1 ASQDLD
7 DLFADLNVK
16 TAKPS
21 HERRSL
27 IQARVSSFADQTNTR
42 WHPENQRMVNSMSSI
57 SSASERLSEISL
69 KSNDALST
77 SSTSS
82 MTSTSAFGFIG
93 NSVPNNGKSNQ
104 SFQSQS
110 QRPSSILKANRM
122 SKANKVS
129 LEELGINTDR
139 TVTTPL
145 WKSMKTLETDQAN
158 ALTNEDYIQADKL
171 THDIQELNSKIQ
183 TFCGVLPG
191 IEQTLNELR
200 EKQVKYLKSQAEIS
214 KTLEK
219 EFIKKK
225 KEEEEAFKQY
235 AADMEN
241 LHNIETKKINEMRKE
256 IDKENSE
263 IVFGLDIWNKGVADL
278 NERIEERVRD
288 EKLERESLLKKR
300 ENVQTQIAE
309 LLQRLEKLRAE
320 EESYTRQI
328 TDIDLQIESITTE
341 FHVERDENTR
351 EKNDLDRRRHEIDN
365 KTRHVE
371 EVETNLHQRLE
382 NYRKR
387 QETSQEQL
395 ESLEQRIGE
404 IKLTAKVYREESAE
418 VEKLI
423 EHLKDRNQRDND
435 CEKEIFD
442 IRLQM
447 EESDTEVKR
456 LTSKVMHDQQTYSTI
471 KQDIS
476 TIDTQIPALEEQKK
490 LAVAGRDFKSAGRL
504 ANRIK
509 DLQSTRDERTKFL
522 ETKRASLERDQE
534 SLKASRK
541 ILEENTTKFAEAVKR
556 IGSELGE
563 ELQESLLQLRSRY
576 DVATQQKLNTLQSL
590 LQNEIQGM
598 EYRINHVRVRYGIAT
613 EEDP

>member
-1 ASQDLD
+1 
-7 DLFADLNVK
+7 
-16 TAKPS
+16 
-21 HERRSL
+21 
-27 IQARVSSFADQTNTR
+27 
-42 WHPENQRMVNSMSSI
+42 
-57 SSASERLSEISL
+57 
-69 KSNDALST
+69 
-77 SSTSS
+77 
-82 MTSTSAFGFIG
+82 
-93 NSVPNNGKSNQ
+93 
-104 SFQSQS
+104 
-110 QRPSSILKANRM
+110 M
-122 SKANKVS
+122 SKYFKHKTISVNINRVTSKPNKVS
-129 LEELGINTDR
+129 LEELGIDTDR
-139 TVTTPL
+139 TVTTPVNNETPNFSLLNSPSSSTKLRTENAELELRRMENELKQLIDVQLVVFQKRNKIHGQLVEL
-145 WKSMKTLETDQAN
+145 WKTMKTLETDQAN

-171 THDIQELNSKIQ
+171 TLDIQELNSKIK

-214 KTLEK
+214 KALEK
-219 EFIKKK
+219 ELVKKK
-225 KEEEEAFKQY
+225 KEGEETFKQY
-235 AADMEN
+235 ASDMEN
-241 LHNIETKKINEMRKE
+241 LRNIETKKINEMRKE

-263 IVFGLDIWNKGVADL
+263 VVFGLDIWNKGVTDL

-288 EKLERESLLKKR
+288 EKLERESLSKKR

-328 TDIDLQIESITTE
+328 ADIDLQIENITNE
-341 FHVERDENTR
+341 FHVERDENSR
-351 EKNDLDRRRHEIDN
+351 EKNELDRRRQEIDN
-365 KTRHVE
+365 KTRHIE
-371 EVETNLHQRLE
+371 EMETHLHQKLE

-387 QETSQEQL
+387 QEKSQEQL
-395 ESLEQRIGE
+395 ESLEQRTSE
-404 IKLTAKVYREESAE
+404 IKLMAKAYREEAIE

-423 EHLKDRNQRDND
+423 EHLKDRSQRDND

-509 DLQSTRDERTKFL
+509 DLQSTRDERAKFL

-534 SLKASRK
+534 GLKASRK
-541 ILEENTTKFAEAVKR
+541 ILEENTAKFAVAVKK

-576 DVATQQKLNTLQSL
+576 DVATQQKLNTLRSL
-590 LQNEIQGM
+590 LQNEIEGM
-598 EYRINHVRVRYGIAT
+598 ECRINHVRMRYGITT
-613 EEDP
+613 EENP

>member
-1 ASQDLD
+1 
-7 DLFADLNVK
+7 
-16 TAKPS
+16 
-21 HERRSL
+21 
-27 IQARVSSFADQTNTR
+27 
-42 WHPENQRMVNSMSSI
+42 
-57 SSASERLSEISL
+57 
-69 KSNDALST
+69 
-77 SSTSS
+77 
-82 MTSTSAFGFIG
+82 
-93 NSVPNNGKSNQ
+93 
-104 SFQSQS
+104 
-110 QRPSSILKANRM
+110 
-122 SKANKVS
+122 S
-129 LEELGINTDR
+129 LEELGIDTDR
-139 TVTTPL
+139 TVTTPVNNETPNFSLLNSPSSSTKLRTENAELELRRMENELKQLIDVQLVVFQKRNKIHGQLVEL
-145 WKSMKTLETDQAN
+145 WKTMKTLETDQAN

-171 THDIQELNSKIQ
+171 TLDIQELNSKIK

-214 KTLEK
+214 KALEK
-219 EFIKKK
+219 ELVKKK
-225 KEEEEAFKQY
+225 KERRPLNNMLQIWRTYVILKQKK
-235 AADMEN
+235 
-241 LHNIETKKINEMRKE
+241 LTKCEKKLIKR
-256 IDKENSE
+256 I
-263 IVFGLDIWNKGVADL
+263 GLTFILEYIWNKGVTDL

-288 EKLERESLLKKR
+288 EKSERESLSKKR

-328 TDIDLQIESITTE
+328 ADIDLQIENITNE
-341 FHVERDENTR
+341 FHVERDENSR
-351 EKNDLDRRRHEIDN
+351 EKNELDRRRQEIDN
-365 KTRHVE
+365 KTRHIE
-371 EVETNLHQRLE
+371 EMETHLHQKLE

-395 ESLEQRIGE
+395 ESLEQRTSE
-404 IKLTAKVYREESAE
+404 IKLMAKAYREEAIE

-423 EHLKDRNQRDND
+423 EHLKDRSQRDND

-509 DLQSTRDERTKFL
+509 DLQSTRDERAKFL

-534 SLKASRK
+534 GLKASRK
-541 ILEENTTKFAEAVKR
+541 ILEENTAKFAVAVKK

-576 DVATQQKLNTLQSL
+576 DVATQQKLNTLRSL
-590 LQNEIQGM
+590 LQNEIEGM
-598 EYRINHVRVRYGIAT
+598 ECRINHVRMRYGIAT
-613 EEDP
+613 EENP